1 MAQTG
6 KHGISEVASGGESV
20 ILPEPTLRRLP
31 WYLAYLSTLKARKV
45 SHVSST
51 QIARELNVDASQIA
65 KDLYF
70 LNLRGKTRI
79 GYEVAAL
86 ERKLRDFLGF
96 DLRHNA
102 VVAGVGSLG
111 GALMSDQGLQRYGL
125 NVVAGVDINP
135 ELQGS
140 TVCGIPVVSPEELP
154 TLVKKLG
161 VSVGILTVPFDAAQD
176 VADELVAAGVRGLWN
191 FTPRR
196 IRVCSDNTVV
206 ANTSIYSHLAL
217 MYNRLATMAHS
228 QAD

>member
-1 MAQTG
+1 MAQSGRHTLN
-6 KHGISEVASGGESV
+6 EEASGDGV

-31 WYLAYLSTLKARKV
+31 WYLAYLSTLRAKKV

-70 LNLRGKTRI
+70 LNIRGKTRI
-79 GYEVAAL
+79 GYEVTAL

-96 DLRHNA
+96 DRQHNA
-102 VVAGVGSLG
+102 VIVGVGSLG
-111 GALMSDQGLQRYGL
+111 AALMSDQGLHRYGL

-135 ELQGS
+135 ELQGT
-140 TVCGIPVVSPEELP
+140 TVGGIPVVKPEDLP

-196 IRVCSDNTVV
+196 IRVCGDNTVV

-217 MYNRLATMAHS
+217 MYNRLATMP
-228 QAD
+228 QNQGD